1 MYFVELALFALLLT
15 LAIQLLFFDDVSEL
29 FSC

>member
-15 LAIQLLFFDDVSEL
+15 SDIHLLFLDDMSEL